1 LRTDRGGARRP
12 KAEDGRKKLEE
23 AIRAGEKR
31 DYKRAIL
38 LLEEILSGFEAP
50 PEAYLYLGR
59 ALHALKDYSRALA
72 SFNDYVK
79 IRPQSAQGFFFAG
92 RSYLAINMPHRAVQA
107 LRKAH
112 SLQNRDTSI
121 MALLG
126 LAYLKSRHSQ
136 MAVDILQRAVEAA
149 AEDAL
154 PQNQQTRLYHGYI
167 NALLIRGIRLCHN
180 EDYELG
186 SQMLRFVL
194 ENGGEGPL
202 LRLELGRAC
211 RETGLLE
218 EALEHYGEALKEAP
232 GDLRIRWYRASI
244 LMSLGK
250 NAEALEEI
258 SSIRATGS
266 DLPDLPWNSELVDL
280 FMIRSFMDT
289 GEWRRAADS
298 CRHWIKHRGPDPVIH
313 ASYAEALRNLKDY
326 RSAINHLERAAELN
340 PGSLQLWYE
349 RILVAWEGENWKA
362 LRKALRVARTLGAD
376 KDLTRR
382 FSILLEAKTNEN
394 DEEVIGLLQGAIR
407 NLGPE
412 PELMS
417 ALGERYLKVGFLS
430 EALSWFRKTVLIQDR
445 HEKARLGEIASLEAL
460 SKDFKPRDSEIRN
473 TGKRPPGGR
482 TGVRPG
488 TAAAGGGL
496 LAAAERCGDP
506 ETAEKYYRELRIAY
520 DNYVLRWPDNYSLRR
535 ERALYLLNTFEYEEA
550 VKEMETLL
558 VREPSNPSL
567 RRVLAYGYRKT
578 GRFREAAVF
587 LKALLKEDP
596 GNIQILLEYSGC
608 LRRAGGAR
616 YAVAVLERAV
626 QTFNRVPE
634 LYMALALLYAG
645 EKKLEKAFDLLRE
658 AAALNREDPRPW
670 HWMVVLARKAGNRG
684 AVKRYET
691 EEQKRSKK

>member
-1 LRTDRGGARRP
+1 LRRDQGDHSKAGDGAR
-12 KAEDGRKKLEE
+12 KLAQ
-23 AIRAGEKR
+23 AIQAGQKR

-38 LLEEILSGFEAP
+38 LLEEILSGFDAP
-50 PEAYLYLGR
+50 PEACLYLGR
-59 ALHALKDYSRALA
+59 SLHALKDYSRALA

-112 SLQNRDTSI
+112 SFQNRDTSI

-136 MAVDILQRAVEAA
+136 MAVDILQRAVEIA

-167 NALLIRGIRLCHN
+167 NALLIRGIRLCRN
-180 EDYELG
+180 EDYETG

-194 ENGGEGPL
+194 ENGGESPL

-211 RETGLLE
+211 REMGLLE

-232 GDLRIRWYRASI
+232 DDLRIRWYRASI
-244 LMSLGK
+244 LMSLGE
-250 NAEALEEI
+250 NAGALEEI
-258 SSIRATGS
+258 SRIRATGS
-266 DLPDLPWNSELVDL
+266 GLPDLPWNSELVDL

-289 GEWRRAADS
+289 GEWRQAADS
-298 CRHWIKHRGPDPVIH
+298 CRLWIKHRGPDPVIH
-313 ASYAEALRNLKDY
+313 ASYAESLRNLKEY
-326 RSAINHLERAAELN
+326 TPALNHLERAVELD
-340 PGSLQLWYE
+340 PGNLQLWYE

-362 LRKALRVARTLGAD
+362 LRKALRVAKTLGAD

-382 FSILLEAKTNEN
+382 FSILLEAKTSEN
-394 DEEVIGLLQGAIR
+394 DEEVIGLLQGAIH

-417 ALGERYLKVGFLS
+417 ALGERYLRAGFVS
-430 EALSWFRKTVLIQDR
+430 EALSWFRKTILIQDR
-445 HEKARLGEIASLEAL
+445 HEKAWLGEIAALEAL
-460 SKDFKPRDSEIRN
+460 ARESGGG
-473 TGKRPPGGR
+473 TRPKEK
-482 TGVRPG
+482 
-488 TAAAGGGL
+488 AGEGL
-496 LAAAERCGDP
+496 LAAAERREDLRAAG
-506 ETAEKYYRELRIAY
+506 KYRRELRAAY
-520 DNYVLRWPDNYSLRR
+520 DNYVIRR
-535 ERALYLLNTFEYEEA
+535 EWALYLLNTFEYGRAVEEL
-550 VKEMETLL
+550 ERLL

-596 GNIQILLEYSGC
+596 GNIQLLLEYSGC
-608 LRRAGGAR
+608 LQRAGGAR
-616 YAVAVLERAV
+616 YAVAVLEKAVRLFSRA
-626 QTFNRVPE
+626 PE
-634 LYMALALLYAG
+634 IYMALALLHAR
-645 EKKLEKAFDLLRE
+645 EKKREKAFDLLRE

-670 HWMVVLARKAGNRG
+670 HWMAALARKAGNGG
-684 AVKRYET
+684 AVKKYEA
-691 EEQKRSKK
+691 EEQKRLKK